1 MKLHA
6 IAAFSILLPI
16 SPALATDKPPDPAA
30 AVKALVEIDAYRA
43 IDLGPDAG
51 SPAAVMF
58 SPAFLADWREGWAR
72 AAAAK
77 ANLLDGDIITRGQSV
92 KTLALRSVVPDA
104 ATAATANVTARIS
117 ISDTDT
123 LPASAMTVHFKLV
136 RTGETWT
143 VDDIQPADPANPSP
157 SLRALMTR

>member
-1 MKLHA
+1 
-6 IAAFSILLPI
+6 
-16 SPALATDKPPDPAA
+16 
-30 AVKALVEIDAYRA
+30 
-43 IDLGPDAG
+43 
-51 SPAAVMF
+51 MF

-92 KTLALRSVVPDA
+92 KTMALRSVVLDA